1 MPVKALYPGTFDP
14 PTNGHVDLIQRG
26 SKLFDH
32 LTVAILVNPVKNP
45 LFTVEERVEMLEE
58 VTGPL
63 GNVSVATFD
72 GLMVEFA
79 RKVGA
84 AAVLRGI
91 RAISD
96 YEHEFQMALMNR
108 RLAPD
113 VETVFLAAGGTL
125 LVCELADGEGS
136 FQLWRRHQRAG
147 AAERGEEAARAD
159 QERRVTEW
167 RPRARRPQAELCAQS
182 EICQDG
188 RDMTVTAPA
197 KVFAD
202 RIGRIEVSATMAV
215 AAEAAKL
222 RAQGAN
228 LVDFGAGEPHF
239 ATPRHIKDA
248 AIAAIEANFTRYT
261 VVPGIPD
268 VRKAIVE
275 RHACD
280 FGSDYTIDE
289 AVFTSGGK
297 LALFNTIQVLVDH
310 GDEVILPVPYWVSF
324 KDIIQY
330 AGGTVV
336 FLETSEA
343 ESFRITADA
352 IEQAITPRTK
362 AIILNSPSNPAGS
375 VVSAGDLERIVHL
388 AHDRGIFLLLDECYV
403 YLNYAGKPVS
413 GGSFTWAKEHIVILG
428 SLSKTYSMTGW
439 RAGYALAAKP
449 VAANLSKLQSQS
461 TSNAT
466 SFVQKAAIAALSGS
480 QECVAEFRAEFIELR
495 DYMLA
500 ALKKIP
506 GVTCTKPEGA
516 FYVYPNISAYLG
528 KGGIRT
534 ATELATRLLHEG
546 HVVTVPGEA
555 FGTAEHVRI
564 SYPVTRE
571 NIDEGT
577 RRMGEFLTGLK

>member
-1 MPVKALYPGTFDP
+1 
-14 PTNGHVDLIQRG
+14 
-26 SKLFDH
+26 
-32 LTVAILVNPVKNP
+32 
-45 LFTVEERVEMLEE
+45 
-58 VTGPL
+58 
-63 GNVSVATFD
+63 
-72 GLMVEFA
+72 
-79 RKVGA
+79 
-84 AAVLRGI
+84 
-91 RAISD
+91 
-96 YEHEFQMALMNR
+96 
-108 RLAPD
+108 
-113 VETVFLAAGGTL
+113 
-125 LVCELADGEGS
+125 
-136 FQLWRRHQRAG
+136 
-147 AAERGEEAARAD
+147 
-159 QERRVTEW
+159 
-167 RPRARRPQAELCAQS
+167 
-182 EICQDG
+182 
-188 RDMTVTAPA
+188 MTVIAPQ

-222 RAQGAN
+222 RAQGVN

-352 IEQAITPRTK
+352 IERAITPRTK

-375 VVSAGDLERIVHL
+375 VVSAEDLERIVHL

-480 QECVAEFRAEFIELR
+480 QECVAEFRAEFIGLR

-500 ALKKIP
+500 ALAKIP

-555 FGTAEHVRI
+555 FGTGEHVRI
-564 SYPVTRE
+564 SYPVTRD

-577 RRMGEFLTGLK
+577 RRMGEFLTGLR

>member
-1 MPVKALYPGTFDP
+1 
-14 PTNGHVDLIQRG
+14 
-26 SKLFDH
+26 
-32 LTVAILVNPVKNP
+32 
-45 LFTVEERVEMLEE
+45 
-58 VTGPL
+58 
-63 GNVSVATFD
+63 
-72 GLMVEFA
+72 
-79 RKVGA
+79 
-84 AAVLRGI
+84 
-91 RAISD
+91 
-96 YEHEFQMALMNR
+96 
-108 RLAPD
+108 
-113 VETVFLAAGGTL
+113 
-125 LVCELADGEGS
+125 
-136 FQLWRRHQRAG
+136 
-147 AAERGEEAARAD
+147 
-159 QERRVTEW
+159 
-167 RPRARRPQAELCAQS
+167 
-182 EICQDG
+182 
-188 RDMTVTAPA
+188 MTVTAPA
-197 KVFAD
+197 KVFAE

-239 ATPRHIKDA
+239 PTPRHIKDT

-280 FGSDYTIDE
+280 FGSDYSIDE
-289 AVFTSGGK
+289 AIFTAGGK
-297 LALFNTIQVLVDH
+297 LALFNTLQILVDH

-330 AGGTVV
+330 AGGKVV
-336 FLETSEA
+336 YLETSEA

-375 VVSAGDLERIVHL
+375 VVTAQDLERIVRV

-413 GGSFTWAKEHIVILG
+413 GGSFTWAKEHLVILG

-439 RAGYALAAKP
+439 RAGFALASKS
-449 VAANLSKLQSQS
+449 VTANLSKLQSQS

-466 SFVQKAAIAALSGS
+466 SIVQKAAIAALTGS
-480 QECVAEFRAEFIELR
+480 QQCVAEFRAEFIDLR

-534 ATELATRLLHEG
+534 ATELATRLLHEA

-555 FGTAEHVRI
+555 FGTAEHIRI
-564 SYPVTRE
+564 SYPVTKQ

-577 RRMGEFLTGLK
+577 RRMGEFLTNLK

>member
-1 MPVKALYPGTFDP
+1 MT
-14 PTNGHVDLIQRG
+14 T
-26 SKLFDH
+26 
-32 LTVAILVNPVKNP
+32 TVA
-45 LFTVEERVEMLEE
+45 
-58 VTGPL
+58 
-63 GNVSVATFD
+63 
-72 GLMVEFA
+72 
-79 RKVGA
+79 
-84 AAVLRGI
+84 
-91 RAISD
+91 
-96 YEHEFQMALMNR
+96 
-108 RLAPD
+108 AP
-113 VETVFLAAGGTL
+113 
-125 LVCELADGEGS
+125 S
-136 FQLWRRHQRAG
+136 
-147 AAERGEEAARAD
+147 
-159 QERRVTEW
+159 
-167 RPRARRPQAELCAQS
+167 
-182 EICQDG
+182 
-188 RDMTVTAPA
+188 

-280 FGSDYTIDE
+280 FGSDYAVDE
-289 AVFTSGGK
+289 AIFTVGEK
-297 LALFNTIQVLVDH
+297 HALFNAVQILVDH

-330 AGGTVV
+330 AGGKVV

-343 ESFRITADA
+343 ENFRITAEA
-352 IEQAITPRTK
+352 IERAITPRTK

-375 VVSAGDLERIVHL
+375 IVSAEDLERIVRV
-388 AHDRGIFLLLDECYV
+388 AHERGIYLLLDECYA
-403 YLNYAGKPVS
+403 YLTYVGKPVS
-413 GGSFTWAKEHIVILG
+413 AGSFTWAKEHMVVLG

-439 RAGYALAAKP
+439 RAGYAMAPKP
-449 VAANLSKLQSQS
+449 IIANLSKLQSQQ

-466 SFVQKAAIAALSGS
+466 SFVQKAAVAALSGS

-495 DYMLA
+495 DHMLA
-500 ALKKIP
+500 RLAQIP
-506 GVTCTKPEGA
+506 GVRCTKPEGA
-516 FYVYPNISAYLG
+516 FYVYPNISAFLG
-528 KGGIRT
+528 KGGIKT
-534 ATELATRLLHEG
+534 ATELATRLLHEA

-555 FGTAEHVRI
+555 FGTGEHIRL
-564 SYPVTRE
+564 SYPVTRQ

-577 RRMGEFLTGLK
+577 RRFAEFLGKLA